1 MKPSAAVL
9 VLSLALAGPLWAE
22 DPAPKPEPK
31 PEDDGF
37 SLVEEGAKLMLRGL
51 MSEMEPTL
59 KDMDKALNDL
69 APMMQELAPR
79 MRELITLLGDMQNY
93 QAPEVLPNG
102 DILIRRKV
110 PLVPRIGPQLP
121 GKDGA
126 IDL

>member
-1 MKPSAAVL
+1 M
-9 VLSLALAGPLWAE
+9 E
-22 DPAPKPEPK
+22 D
-31 PEDDGF
+31 
-37 SLVEEGAKLMLRGL
+37 
-51 MSEMEPTL
+51 
-59 KDMDKALNDL
+59 
-69 APMMQELAPR
+69 LAPR

-110 PLVPRIGPQLP
+110 PLAPRIGPQLP

>member
-1 MKPSAAVL
+1 MKRSAAVL

-22 DPAPKPEPK
+22 EPAPKT
-31 PEDDGF
+31 DDGF
-37 SLVEEGAKLMLRGL
+37 SLVEEGAKLILRGL
-51 MSEMEPTL
+51 MSEMEPAL

-69 APMMQELAPR
+69 APMMEEMAPR